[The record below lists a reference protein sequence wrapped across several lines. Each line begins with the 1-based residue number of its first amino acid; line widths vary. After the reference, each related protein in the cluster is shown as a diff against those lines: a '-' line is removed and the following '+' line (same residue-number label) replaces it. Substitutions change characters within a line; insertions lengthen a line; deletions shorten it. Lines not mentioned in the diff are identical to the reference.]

1 MSVADSLQEFEHYL
15 QYEKQYSKHTLSG
28 YKRDLNQF
36 QQWLSAKEKN
46 NHDKSSDKNSNK
58 KQEDIP
64 SIPLILNADSLSV
77 RNWVALM
84 HRQGVTGK
92 TLQRKLSSLRSYY
105 HFSLRK
111 SYIKKNPAVDI
122 RAPKAPRALPETLD
136 AESLTQLLEIPGD
149 SVLAIRDRAIMELF
163 YSSGLRL
170 AELVSLD
177 IDSIDL
183 KENMLRATG
192 KGNKSRDLP
201 IGSKAAI
208 ALQAWLNTRG
218 ELIKIG
224 LEENALFISKLG
236 KRISPRTV
244 QQRLNYW
251 RKKQGLEQHI
261 HPHKLR
267 HSFASHILESSG
279 DLRAVQELLGHADIS
294 TTQIY
299 THLNFQ
305 HLAKVYDKAHPRAR
319 KKK

>member
-1 MSVADSLQEFEHYL
+1 MSVVSPLQAFENYL
-15 QYEKQYSKHTLSG
+15 KYEKKYSKHTLSA
-28 YKRDLNQF
+28 YKRDLDQF
-36 QQWLSAKEKN
+36 SQWFSAKDN
-46 NHDKSSDKNSNK
+46 NNK
-58 KQEDIP
+58 AD
-64 SIPLILNADSLSV
+64 ILNADSLSI
-77 RNWVALM
+77 RNWAALM
-84 HRQGVTGK
+84 HRQGMTGK
-92 TLQRKLSSLRSYY
+92 TLQRKLSSLRSFY
-105 HFSLRK
+105 HYSLRNHL
-111 SYIKKNPAVDI
+111 IKKNPALDI
-122 RAPKAPRALPETLD
+122 RAPKAPRTLPETLD
-136 AESLTQLLEIPGD
+136 AESLTQLLEIPGN
-149 SVLAIRDRAIMELF
+149 STLAIRDRAIMELF

-208 ALQAWLNTRG
+208 ALQAWLSSRS

-224 LEENALFISKLG
+224 LDEKALFISKLG

-244 QQRLNYW
+244 QQRLNHW
-251 RKKQGLEQHI
+251 RQKQGLEQHI

-299 THLNFQ
+299 THLDFQ